1 MGVRLK
7 LKLAIESLGSE
18 KAMMRAEEIS
28 ELVGVDWRGG
38 ARYVFAAI
46 VADPD
51 RVPKNIGGGSDSAS
65 EAIEKWV
72 QKYQRGYEG
81 RASVRI
87 SNPPGTVA
95 DPVVEKIIA
104 AKLDCLTEE
113 DLERITYAHRL
124 SMSAENILG
133 LILEE
138 YLAVNLKRF
147 GWHCA
152 WGETVKS
159 VDFVHEDGRLLQV
172 KNRSNSENS
181 SSSTVRAGTVI
192 EKWFRIKADRIQYMW
207 DELNHICG
215 TTGLSEASF
224 VAFVSATVSSN
235 PDCLCMEDGN
245 VWGSI
250 K

>member
-1 MGVRLK
+1 MK
-7 LKLAIESLGSE
+7 LKDAIASMGAS
-18 KAMMRAEEIS
+18 RATAVAAEYAEIA
-28 ELVGVDWRGG
+28 GVDWQGG

-46 VADPD
+46 VADPE
-51 RVPKNIGGGSDSAS
+51 RVPANIGGASDSARA
-65 EAIEKWV
+65 AIEKWV
-72 QKYQRGYEG
+72 LKYQRGYEG
-81 RASVRI
+81 RASVRA

-95 DPVVEKIIA
+95 DPVIEKIIA
-104 AKLDCLTEE
+104 ARLDGLSDE

-124 SMSAENILG
+124 AMSAENILG

-138 YLAVNLKRF
+138 YLAVNLEGH

-159 VDFVHEDGRLLQV
+159 VDFVHENGALLQV

-207 DELNHICG
+207 DELNEICG
-215 TTGLSEASF
+215 TSDLSEESF
-224 VAFVSATVSSN
+224 VAFVNATVSSN
-235 PDCLCMEDGN
+235 PDCLCMEEGN
-245 VWGSI
+245 VWGSPS
-250 K
+250 